1 MKTATARFAS
11 PFIRSFLL
19 VLALLVL
26 PAASSAAVYVSVD
39 IAPPPIPLYEQPLV
53 PGPGY
58 IWVPGYWAYGPDGY
72 YWVPG
77 TWVLAP
83 YVGALWT
90 PGYWGWNGIAF
101 IWNAG
106 YWGPHIGFYGGINY
120 GCGYFGHG
128 YDGGYWNH
136 GVFSYNTAVTNVNT
150 TYIHNTY
157 NRTVVGNTSNL
168 SRVSFHGGNGGTT
181 VQPTALERTAASDR
195 HTPATS
201 TQVRHERLAATDR
214 AQLASVNHGTPALAV
229 TPRAAAFSSQNAG
242 PGNIAGRSQNT
253 GPARGN
259 VAGSAMPGATPQEQ
273 KAARIDSSH
282 TRSEARVERGNLN
295 PSGGGSPQNTGHPQ
309 TMGRVQ
315 STPHPQAHVQNG
327 PQPMQARIQNGPP
340 QTHVQNGPPQMQARI
355 QNAPPMQARVQAAPH
370 PQGQPQPHP
379 QGQPEPHPQG
389 QPHEGQHGE
398 EGRNR

>member
-1 MKTATARFAS
+1 MKTVTARFAS
-11 PFIRSFLL
+11 PFIRSLLL
-19 VLALLVL
+19 VLTLLVV

-39 IAPPPIPLYEQPLV
+39 IAPPPIPVYEQPFV

-90 PGYWGWNGIAF
+90 PGYWGWNGLAF

-128 YDGGYWNH
+128 YEGGYWNH

-157 NRTVVGNTSNL
+157 NRTVVENTSNL
-168 SRVSFHGGNGGTT
+168 SRVSFHGGSGGTT
-181 VQPTALERTAASDR
+181 AQPTALERTAASDR

-201 TQVRHERLAATDR
+201 TQVRHERLAGSDR

-229 TPRAAAFSSQNAG
+229 TPKAAAFTSQNAG
-242 PGNIAGRSQNT
+242 PANVAGRSQNA
-253 GPARGN
+253 GPAKGN
-259 VAGSAMPGATPQEQ
+259 VAGSAMPGATPQGQ
-273 KAARIDSSH
+273 NAARIDSSR
-282 TRSEARVERGNLN
+282 TRTEARIERGNLN
-295 PSGGGSPQNTGHPQ
+295 PGGGGHPQNMGQPQ

-315 STPHPQAHVQNG
+315 SVPHPQAQVQS
-327 PQPMQARIQNGPP
+327 R
-340 QTHVQNGPPQMQARI
+340 VQNGPPPAQARV
-355 QNAPPMQARVQAAPH
+355 QSGPPPQMQARVQAAPH
-370 PQGQPQPHP
+370 PQGQPQP
-379 QGQPEPHPQG
+379 QGQPHPQG
-389 QPHEGQHGE
+389 QRDEHHE
-398 EGRNR
+398 EGHNR